1 MIVYVMSA
9 ERRNGVS
16 KKTNTAYDSVV
27 ADCVY
32 VVGGKLLVKQLWINP
47 ELLPEGEFPQYGD
60 VLDVQVDFGG
70 FIQSVKFLDTKF
82 ALNEHKK
89 Q

>member
-1 MIVYVMSA
+1 MKVYVMSA
-9 ERRNGVS
+9 ERRTGVS

-27 ADCVY
+27 ADCAY
-32 VVGGKLLVKQLWINP
+32 LLGDKFLVKQLWINP

-60 VLDVQVDFGG
+60 VLDIQVDFYG
-70 FIQSVKFLDTKF
+70 FIQAVKFLDSKF

>member
-1 MIVYVMSA
+1 MSA

-27 ADCVY
+27 ADCAY
-32 VVGGKLLVKQLWINP
+32 IIDGKFFVKQLWIKP
-47 ELLPEGEFPQYGD
+47 ELLPEGVFPQYGD
-60 VLDVQVDFGG
+60 VLDIQVDFYG
-70 FIQSVKFLDTKF
+70 FIQAVKFLDTKF